1 MNYVGSVNTFINQ
14 WIQYKMLST
23 FKKIWITLII
33 QTISM
38 RKNCNPPSITE
49 PPRPWRSQTNV
60 FFAAAF
66 YDQNWQTQ
74 TNGNHRRTHVCA
86 SILPNCLLG
95 ARVHTSVQM
104 RRLARFA
111 FITNHRQH
119 ARASGRECSRA
130 MNEFI
135 GGHKT
140 HTHTHHAK

>member
-1 MNYVGSVNTFINQ
+1 
-14 WIQYKMLST
+14 MLST
-23 FKKIWITLII
+23 FKKIGITLII

-38 RKNCNPPSITE
+38 RKNCNRILRLASLNHPVHDAVRRI
-49 PPRPWRSQTNV
+49 
-60 FFAAAF
+60 FFVAAAF
-66 YDQNWQTQ
+66 YDRNWQTQ